1 MVSFRAPF
9 SLDKMCVNKLILKIE
24 DIYASIYIYTQ
35 IQRANDVKGSR
46 QRVPPDRK
54 EKNKER
60 KLSRQ

>member
-1 MVSFRAPF
+1 
-9 SLDKMCVNKLILKIE
+9 MCVNKLILKIE

-60 KLSRQ
+60 KLSRK